1 MEFFHPDRK
10 HLLTDDG
17 PPLLENYQSVIPH
30 LMIYPEENANVW
42 ILSCFL
48 PNAYNSYAYHQVT
61 CTGAALNQLLMEYTM
76 NPEAFFKDSM
86 KWAPPILREPKP
98 AKQTARLNL
107 TIEDLGL

>member
-30 LMIYPEENANVW
+30 LMIYPEENANTWV
-42 ILSCFL
+42 LSCFL

-61 CTGAALNQLLMEYTM
+61 CTGPALNQLLAEYVA

-86 KWAPPILREPKP
+86 KWYPPEVKAPTTT
-98 AKQTARLNL
+98 KQPARLNL

>member
-1 MEFFHPDRK
+1 MEFHHPDRK
-10 HLLTDDG
+10 RITADG
-17 PPLLENYQSVIPH
+17 APLLENYQSVIPH
-30 LMIYPEENANVW
+30 LMIYPEENANTW